1 MNNREK
7 GSGGVKVGIV
17 TSWLVFVVG
26 AILELG
32 VLTVSE
38 NLNEV
43 GVVLMIVGTLGF
55 ILSLLFWDS
64 WGGFK
69 GSRQQ
74 RIAIWKDSDS
84 QSREG

>member
-1 MNNREK
+1 M
-7 GSGGVKVGIV
+7 GIV

-26 AILELG
+26 EILELG
-32 VLTVSE
+32 VFSVSD

-69 GSRQQ
+69 SSRQQ
-74 RIAIWKDSDS
+74 RVTVRKDPDS
-84 QSREG
+84 RSRES